1 MPRTRKI
8 TDKTLSVEQAADR
21 LGVARL
27 HIWRLVEQGE
37 IPSVLVDGE
46 KRIRRSDLPAVR
58 SMFTVTG
65 VGTLEDFIA
74 GRPRSSSLTDEI
86 SL

>member
-1 MPRTRKI
+1 MPRTSK
-8 TDKTLSVEQAADR
+8 TADKTLTVQQAADR

-27 HIWRLVEQGE
+27 HVWRLVEQGE
-37 IPSVLVDGE
+37 IPSLLVDGE

-58 SMFTVTG
+58 NMFSKG

-74 GRPRSSSLTDEI
+74 GRRRTANIEKVGQS
-86 SL
+86 